1 MAGKS
6 WYKVPTKLL
15 KMEIPTSAKLV
26 LVVLYDA
33 ERDAA
38 GEVELTLE
46 QIERRSGY
54 SRRQCIRAIEALV
67 LARLLIVQR
76 TGRASRY
83 IFPPDDRL
91 LPPKGRRSDT
101 QPEQLQQPEQR
112 RQAARSYLQER
123 GYHYDDI

>member
-15 KMEIPTSAKLV
+15 KMEIPNSAKMV

-38 GEVELTLE
+38 GEVELTIE
-46 QIERRSGY
+46 QIENRSGY
-54 SRRQCIRAIEALV
+54 SRRQIVRAIEMLQDAELI
-67 LARLLIVQR
+67 IVQR

-83 IFPPDDRL
+83 IFPPGDRL
-91 LPPKGRRSDT
+91 LPPKGKRAQE
-101 QPEQLQQPEQR
+101 QPQDAQ
-112 RQAARSYLQER
+112 QAARNYLQER
-123 GYHYDDI
+123 GYVYDDI